1 MNEVV
6 TTPEEKV
13 DYAQT
18 IINILQTRLNEQ
30 IAQNIQL
37 EAKLIRLQKDIA
49 SDVGTA
55 TIEEQPKPLTS
66 EEAVTRRDS

>member
-37 EAKLIRLQKDIA
+37 EAKLIRLTENVKTK
-49 SDVGTA
+49 VV
-55 TIEEQPKPLTS
+55 EP
-66 EEAVTRRDS
+66 DSGDKGDS

>member
-37 EAKLIRLQKDIA
+37 EAKLIRLQA
-49 SDVGTA
+49 NTSSDVETDTGDK
-55 TIEEQPKPLTS
+55 EES
-66 EEAVTRRDS
+66 

>member
-37 EAKLIRLQKDIA
+37 EAKLIRLQKDTTP
-49 SDVGTA
+49 DTDN
-55 TIEEQPKPLTS
+55 QQ
-66 EEAVTRRDS
+66 

>member
-37 EAKLIRLQKDIA
+37 EAKLIRLQ
-49 SDVGTA
+49 TPPA
-55 TIEEQPKPLTS
+55 TQEVETDTES
-66 EEAVTRRDS
+66 

>member
-37 EAKLIRLQKDIA
+37 EAKLIRLQA
-49 SDVGTA
+49 NTSSDVETDTGDKG
-55 TIEEQPKPLTS
+55 ES
-66 EEAVTRRDS
+66 

>member
-37 EAKLIRLQKDIA
+37 EAKLIRLTENAKTK
-49 SDVGTA
+49 VV
-55 TIEEQPKPLTS
+55 EP
-66 EEAVTRRDS
+66 DSGDKGDS

>member
-37 EAKLIRLQKDIA
+37 EAKLIRLQ
-49 SDVGTA
+49 TPPA
-55 TIEEQPKPLTS
+55 TQEVETDT
-66 EEAVTRRDS
+66 EG

>member
-37 EAKLIRLQKDIA
+37 EAKLIRLTENVKTK
-49 SDVGTA
+49 VV
-55 TIEEQPKPLTS
+55 EP
-66 EEAVTRRDS
+66 DSGDEGDS

>member
-37 EAKLIRLQKDIA
+37 EAKLIRLQA
-49 SDVGTA
+49 NTSSDVETDTGD
-55 TIEEQPKPLTS
+55 KG
-66 EEAVTRRDS
+66 DS

>member
-37 EAKLIRLQKDIA
+37 EAKLIRLTENAKTK
-49 SDVGTA
+49 VV
-55 TIEEQPKPLTS
+55 EP
-66 EEAVTRRDS
+66 DSGDEGDS

>member
-37 EAKLIRLQKDIA
+37 EAKLIRLQA
-49 SDVGTA
+49 NTSSDVETDAGD
-55 TIEEQPKPLTS
+55 KG
-66 EEAVTRRDS
+66 DS